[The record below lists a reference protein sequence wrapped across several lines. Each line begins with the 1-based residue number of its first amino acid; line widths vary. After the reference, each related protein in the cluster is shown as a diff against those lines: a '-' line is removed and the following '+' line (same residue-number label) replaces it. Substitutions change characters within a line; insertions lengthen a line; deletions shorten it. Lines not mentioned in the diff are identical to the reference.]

1 MTTTRILRRVVPAL
15 AALLASAAAA
25 AVPAAAQSGDPRIDA
40 VRAALDVLDDHAQ
53 PAPCDQQ
60 PDPAR
65 WEHAGTP
72 DQGRAEPLISAHRGA
87 LTLAPENTLASYEY
101 AFAFGVPLVEVD
113 VQQTKDGRF
122 VALHDSTVDR
132 TTDGT
137 GEISTLTYDEVRR
150 LNAADYEPW
159 KGTEFDPSRVASL
172 EEVLALARR
181 VGAGIELDIKGS
193 VAEEGELAQ
202 LVESYGLIE
211 ESIFN
216 SGDVRIM
223 QAAPGARFIYN
234 RDLWEPPFLLWEIA
248 RIVPVFGS
256 RLDEYTPESIAA
268 IHDGCGVVMP
278 HVYDQGPE
286 QEVAQYLQARSIG
299 ADGAQTNQPE
309 RIVAAAGRPVQ
320 SRIVTRVEGASA
332 RVCLVDADHG
342 LGFPTKRIELR
353 KPSARATLTAGL
365 GGCAELP
372 GPAWRGATASF
383 AGDGAVLASA
393 ARVAP
398 VP

>member
-1 MTTTRILRRVVPAL
+1 MTTRRILRRVVAAL
-15 AALLASAAAA
+15 ATLLASAGA

-60 PDPAR
+60 PDPTR
-65 WEHAGTP
+65 WEQVGTP
-72 DQGRAEPLISAHRGA
+72 DRSLADPLISAHRGA

-159 KGTEFDPSRVASL
+159 KGTEFDPSRVASM
-172 EEVLALARR
+172 EQVLALARR

-193 VAEEGELAQ
+193 VTEEGELAE
-202 LVESYGLIE
+202 LVASYGLIE
-211 ESIFN
+211 ESIYN
-216 SGDVRIM
+216 SGDVRIL
-223 QAAPGARFIYN
+223 QTAPGARFIYN
-234 RDLWEPPFLLWEIA
+234 RDDWEPPFLLWEIA

-278 HVYDQGPE
+278 HVYDAGPE
-286 QEVAQYLQARSIG
+286 QEVAQYLQARAIG

-309 RIVAAAGRPVQ
+309 RIVAAAGRPVPSQ
-320 SRIVTRVEGASA
+320 IVTRVGGASA
-332 RVCLVDADHG
+332 RVCLVNAENG
-342 LGFPTKRIELR
+342 LGFPTKQIELR
-353 KPSARATLTAGL
+353 KASSTVTFTAGL

-372 GPAWRGATASF
+372 GPSWRGATAAF

-393 ARVAP
+393 GRVAP
-398 VP
+398 LP